1 MPKVKMIAAR
11 QRRLRVLGYIH
22 DERGADGR
30 AVASFKM
37 IGYATGL
44 SGSQARSVVRYLS
57 DSGLVSVEHRHR
69 SDGGNDDNS
78 YSLTLAGLAV
88 LDQAMLENA
97 EAVANPEALAK
108 PEALASDPTLA
119 SDDVHLSCE
128 VPVVSVESPDSRRC
142 PR

>member
-44 SGSQARSVVRYLS
+44 SGSQARSVVRYLR

-88 LDQAMLENA
+88 LDQAMLENNA
-97 EAVANPEALAK
+97 EAVAN